1 MKTDTTKMLENQNYT
16 YDWGM
21 KVYSRQLQSLV
32 RTVLD
37 EGLQDDNVIES
48 HYAQTTIILLSFLVS

>member
-1 MKTDTTKMLENQNYT
+1 
-16 YDWGM
+16 M
-21 KVYSRQLQSLV
+21 KVYSRQIQSLV